1 IHDTGREQRSVS
13 TRRKNEEIE
22 KAPTPRKVDSR
33 VDRGNRGEELFR
45 WVLGKRGFSNTA
57 IQKVIGGWHTIWG
70 RHRQRLGQFDEY
82 WKSIGKSREDLLIES
97 DPETMISNFISQ
109 LQADQTSDANQANC
123 RTAIAM
129 LFRAQGVP
137 KDKINGFALQQ
148 IMKKPQA
155 GMRQKIKEE
164 PVWQYNDLL
173 RYVNEKATAKQD
185 LSENQYMG
193 IVIALIMGYS
203 TLRLA
208 EVHRS
213 IVKDLKD
220 GSWQINT
227 SMIKV
232 HETQVEIVFRPV
244 QNPNVCPTE
253 WIRGWYER
261 RTKKDKNKPFLWLI
275 EKKRIATYEEAS
287 KAVHQIM
294 AEAGIPDNPAVTSI
308 RKSSM
313 TKSIDQ
319 GATKTQINRA
329 TRHKKGTDTV
339 AHHYDKNLN
348 DNLRQRLS
356 EFE

>member
-1 IHDTGREQRSVS
+1 MLAY
-13 TRRKNEEIE
+13 N
-22 KAPTPRKVDSR
+22 
-33 VDRGNRGEELFR
+33 L
-45 WVLGKRGFSNTA
+45 
-57 IQKVIGGWHTIWG
+57 
-70 RHRQRLGQFDEY
+70 RQAQVTFGQFDEY
-82 WKSIGKSREDLLIES
+82 WKCIGKSREDLLIES

-164 PVWQYNDLL
+164 PVWQLNDLF
-173 RYVNEKATAKQD
+173 RYVNGKATAK
-185 LSENQYMG
+185 
-193 IVIALIMGYS
+193 
-203 TLRLA
+203 LA

-213 IVKDLKD
+213 IVKELKD

-232 HETQVEIVFRPV
+232 YETQVEIVFRPA
-244 QNPNVCPTE
+244 QNLNVCPTE
-253 WIRGWYER
+253 WIRGRYVR
-261 RTKKDKNKPFLWLI
+261 RTKKEKNKPFLWLI
-275 EKKRIATYEEAS
+275 EKQRVATYEEAS

-308 RKSSM
+308 RKSYM

-319 GATKTQINRA
+319 GATKTQINHA
-329 TRHKKGTDTV
+329 TRHNKGNDTV
-339 AHHYDKNLN
+339 ARLYDKNLN

>member
-1 IHDTGREQRSVS
+1 
-13 TRRKNEEIE
+13 
-22 KAPTPRKVDSR
+22 
-33 VDRGNRGEELFR
+33 
-45 WVLGKRGFSNTA
+45 
-57 IQKVIGGWHTIWG
+57 
-70 RHRQRLGQFDEY
+70 
-82 WKSIGKSREDLLIES
+82 
-97 DPETMISNFISQ
+97 M
-109 LQADQTSDANQANC
+109 
-123 RTAIAM
+123 TAIAM

-155 GMRQKIKEE
+155 DMRQKIKEE

-173 RYVNEKATAKQD
+173 RYVNGKAIAKQN
-185 LSENQYMG
+185 LSKNQYMG

-203 TLRLA
+203 TLRLV

-213 IVKDLKD
+213 IVKDMKD
-220 GSWQINT
+220 GSWQVNT

-232 HETQVEIVFRPV
+232 HETHVEIVFRPV
-244 QNPNVCPTE
+244 QNLNVCPTE
-253 WIRGWYER
+253 WIRGWYKR
-261 RTKKDKNKPFLWLI
+261 GSKMDKYKQFLWLI
-275 EKKRIATYEEAS
+275 EKKMIAIYEEAY

-294 AEAGIPDNPAVTSI
+294 AEAGIPDNSAVTSI

-313 TKSIDQ
+313 TKSIEQ
-319 GATKTQINRA
+319 GATKTQIYRA
-329 TRHKKGTDTV
+329 IRHRKGTDTV